1 MMILSFFKRMIKRVF
16 KYIKM
21 ILEGTTGLRRDW
33 PEKKRIQY
41 AMDLYERTQGYRFDI
56 NNPKLFTEKIVWYK
70 LFYKRN
76 DFDRIVDKCLF
87 KDYIREKLGE
97 GKTIPLIGVWDNVD
111 ALEKDWDKLPEE
123 FYLKGTL
130 QSDGKSMMHIKN
142 RSELSFQT
150 IRNMVASWL
159 DPRNTLINSFCRAYY
174 DAVPRVIAEEYKAEV
189 DGQLYDYKVFCFD
202 GKPECFYVA
211 VDHFPGQLSHISFY
225 DLDWNRLDVQYG
237 KHPNCDV
244 AKPREFDE
252 MLRIAAKLS
261 KGFPFLRVDFFET
274 SDSLYVAELTL
285 YPGGGQTPY
294 HPESF
299 NLLLGNKFN
308 LPIEASKEK

>member
-70 LFYKRN
+70 LFYMRN
-76 DFDRIVDKCLF
+76 DFDRIVDKYLF

-97 GKTIPLIGVWDNVD
+97 GKTIPLIGAWDNVD

-123 FYLKGTL
+123 FFLKGTL

-142 RSELSFQT
+142 RSELPFST
-150 IRNMVASWL
+150 IRNMVVSWL

-174 DAVPRVIAEEYKAEV
+174 DAVPRVLAEEYKAEV

-237 KHPNCDV
+237 RHPNCDV

-252 MLRIAAKLS
+252 MLRLAAKLS
-261 KGFPFLRVDFFET
+261 EGFPFLRVDFFET

-299 NLLLGNKFN
+299 NLLLGDKFK
-308 LPIEASKEK
+308 LPIATSKGN